1 MLGLNEAVTRWRMS
15 VKFATN
21 EIPSIFSR
29 PHHDALTF
37 KNFFPQGVGGTVK
50 VVVLQEQEA
59 TDNPES
65 KSDPTTASLALDR
78 WTIEPPQTSF
88 QLAAGARRSFLST
101 SNSKMRFYGKQL
113 IRVDFTVEAEER
125 LQFSAYGAL
134 EVGTKD
140 LTLDVRSH
148 LDKDGT
154 LIVEQFMTN
163 HDPHVADFK
172 CHLRSKGYRPQRMQV
187 YRLGPTVDRKVYRFP
202 DGRDLVGKE
211 MLLEIEEVNGLRV
224 LKYRFVAS
232 DHFKEEQP
240 PENEK
245 SGDAGD
251 SHKGETAVAPPP
263 LAKLGS

>member
-1 MLGLNEAVTRWRMS
+1 MNI
-15 VKFATN
+15 KFDTT

-50 VVVLQEQEA
+50 VVVLQEQDTAE
-59 TDNPES
+59 NPEA
-65 KSDPTTASLALDR
+65 KQDAAAASLALDR
-78 WTIEPPQTSF
+78 WTIEPPQASF
-88 QLAAGARRSFLST
+88 QLAAGAETKFPFDIKLK
-101 SNSKMRFYGKQL
+101 NALYGKQL
-113 IRVDFTVEAEER
+113 IRIDFTVEADER
-125 LQFSAYGAL
+125 LRFSAYGAL

-140 LTLDVRSH
+140 LTLDVKSH

-163 HDPHVADFK
+163 HEQHLADFK

-187 YRLGPTVDRKVYRFP
+187 YRLGPTLDRKVYRFP

-211 MLLEIEEVNGLRV
+211 MLLEIEEVNGQRV

-232 DHFKEEQP
+232 DHVIEQAEP
-240 PENEK
+240 TDAN
-245 SGDAGD
+245 SGQTGDAHKVESTD
-251 SHKGETAVAPPP
+251 SPPP